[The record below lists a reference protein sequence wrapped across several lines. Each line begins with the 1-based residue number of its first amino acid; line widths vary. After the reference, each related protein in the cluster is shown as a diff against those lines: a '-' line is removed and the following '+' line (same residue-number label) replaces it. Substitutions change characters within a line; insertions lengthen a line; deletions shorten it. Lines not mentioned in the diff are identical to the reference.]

1 MAVYLD
7 FDNIVISRYDQVHGR
22 NSFQK
27 DKARGLDD
35 DKLTTATVDLGAIID
50 FASSFG
56 TLVLTRAYADWSAD
70 LNANYQGQLVGR
82 AVDLVQLF
90 PAAAYGKNGADI
102 RLAVDAVEDM
112 FRLPDLTHVVIVGGD
127 SDYIALAQRCKRLG
141 RYVVGIGVAGASSRS
156 LASACDEF
164 VTYDAL
170 PGIPTV
176 APAPAKK
183 ATKRTKSKEPDDEPE
198 PADTQAAATGLL
210 ERALRIGHEKD
221 DADWLHNSAV
231 KAQMKRMDP
240 SFSEKSLGFR
250 SFSDFLRSRSDVAD
264 LDESSTT
271 RMVRLHQRGSKPRSD
286 PDVRASGEVPDRVS
300 TYAEAMTE
308 RLYFRQL
315 LSGRDFAQSDMIAQQ
330 MRNFSYLIG
339 DRETGDTVVVDPAY
353 AANDLVD
360 ILESDGMKLSGVLVT
375 HHHPDHVGG
384 SMMGF
389 ELKGLAELLERQSVP
404 VHVNSLEAEWVSRV
418 TGIARSD
425 LTAHEHGDKVNV
437 GDVEI
442 ELLHTPGH
450 TPGSQCFLLDGR
462 LVAGDTLFLE
472 GCGRTDFPGGDVDDM
487 FRSLQQL
494 AAAVRRPDG
503 VSRATGT
510 RWSPAR
516 RCRTC
521 GAPTTCTGR
530 AIWISGEC

>member
-1 MAVYLD
+1 MPESVVTGDSPRVAVYLD

-35 DKLTTATVDLGAIID
+35 EKLTTATVDLGAIID

-56 TLVLTRAYADWSAD
+56 TLVLTRAYADWSAA
-70 LNANYQGQLVGR
+70 LNAKYQGQLVGR

-176 APAPAKK
+176 AVAPAPAPAKK
-183 ATKRTKSKEPDDEPE
+183 ATKRTKSTEPEEEPE
-198 PADTQAAATGLL
+198 PEAADTQAAATGLL

-271 RMVRLHQRGSKPRSD
+271 RMVRLH
-286 PDVRASGEVPDRVS
+286 
-300 TYAEAMTE
+300 
-308 RLYFRQL
+308 
-315 LSGRDFAQSDMIAQQ
+315 RD
-330 MRNFSYLIG
+330 N
-339 DRETGDTVVVDPAY
+339 
-353 AANDLVD
+353 
-360 ILESDGMKLSGVLVT
+360 
-375 HHHPDHVGG
+375 
-384 SMMGF
+384 
-389 ELKGLAELLERQSVP
+389 
-404 VHVNSLEAEWVSRV
+404 
-418 TGIARSD
+418 
-425 LTAHEHGDKVNV
+425 
-437 GDVEI
+437 
-442 ELLHTPGH
+442 
-450 TPGSQCFLLDGR
+450 
-462 LVAGDTLFLE
+462 
-472 GCGRTDFPGGDVDDM
+472 
-487 FRSLQQL
+487 
-494 AAAVRRPDG
+494 
-503 VSRATGT
+503 
-510 RWSPAR
+510 
-516 RCRTC
+516 
-521 GAPTTCTGR
+521 
-530 AIWISGEC
+530 